1 MSRYVGVYVKAKEI
15 LRGVKFAFKVCANAL
30 FDLLNGFFVPCDQGI
45 IDVKEDKAGA
55 VFIQVSVKA
64 RFIWARV

>member
-15 LRGVKFAFKVCANAL
+15 LMGVKFAFKVCANVL
-30 FDLLNGFFVPCDQGI
+30 FNLLNGFFVPCDQGI

>member
-15 LRGVKFAFKVCANAL
+15 LRGVKFAFEVCADLSFN
-30 FDLLNGFFVPCDQGI
+30 LLNGFFVPCDQGI
-45 IDVKEDKAGA
+45 IDVEEDKASA
-55 VFIQVSVKA
+55 MFIKVSVKA

>member
-1 MSRYVGVYVKAKEI
+1 VSRYFGVYVKAKEI
-15 LRGVKFAFKVCANAL
+15 LRGVKFAFKVCANVL
-30 FDLLNGFFVPCDQGI
+30 FNLLNGFFVPCDQGI